1 MQINNEKQNLIK
13 KIVNIAKKVY
23 ISSHLHKTANPTV
36 IDGDGRGLEPF
47 NWKKNI
53 PIFSYAVIYAPQNMG
68 NYWRVG
74 FSMLAMYSL

>member
-47 NWKKNI
+47 N
-53 PIFSYAVIYAPQNMG
+53 
-68 NYWRVG
+68 
-74 FSMLAMYSL
+74 